1 VTERSDADLIKAA
14 REAADSG
21 RLEEAAALCKRLLEK
36 CPTSADAFCLLGLI
50 HRARG
55 APAEA
60 EKQFQ
65 KALYLAPQ
73 HHESLVHMM
82 LLAQER
88 GDQKTAANLRRRAQ
102 QVTGAGG

>member
-1 VTERSDADLIKAA
+1 LINAA

-21 RLEEAAALCKRLLEK
+21 RLDEATALCEKLLEK
-36 CPTSADAFCLLGLI
+36 CPTNADAFCLLGLV

-60 EKQFQ
+60 EKHFQ

-73 HHESLVHMM
+73 HHEALVHMM
-82 LLAQER
+82 LLAQQR
-88 GDQKTAANLRRRAQ
+88 GDQKTAANLRRRAE
-102 QVTGAGG
+102 QVTK